1 MKNFVILMIIFS
13 IGSFT
18 VQAQQDM
25 DQMWGNS
32 QASVQKRS
40 DGKQMQRFEQGN
52 YAMFIHW
59 GLFSQLGNRWKG
71 QTYYGVGEWLMN
83 KNMANIPV
91 KEYMDVAKYFNPK
104 DFDARDIAQLA
115 KDAGMKYIIVT
126 SKHHDGFAMYDS
138 KACDFNIVKQTPFGR
153 DPMKELAEAC
163 REFDLGF
170 GFYYSHN
177 QDWTYPGGNGGPQ
190 KDSRG
195 NIKNFEDY
203 FNEKCLPQVEEIT
216 RNYGELELIWFDTPG
231 NMPSKYAK
239 KIVEVVRANQ
249 PNALVS
255 GRVGYNMGDYQTLGD
270 MEIPLENIDGI
281 WESIDVTNDAWGYAW
296 YDQNW
301 KTPKQVLS
309 NLISTVGRGGTY
321 MMNVGPDFSG
331 RIPKQAQMSLRTV
344 GRWIARYPEIIYG
357 AGPSPWKHGL
367 PWGDVTTNNES
378 LYLAIYSWPTTG
390 KLYVPGILTGIDE
403 VKLLNGKKEQ
413 KLKYVKEGNW
423 LVIDLPVM
431 MPDSLISVIRL
442 MPARK
447 TELKVDSTLAVDPEF
462 GLSASTLF
470 ATVQRGKCYKRR
482 WMEKFGEWKVASVV
496 ENWKDDTSVIWEVE
510 IKTPGMYQVDL
521 TYTGNSRIVWSVE
534 NEEGISIQNQQNSST
549 VYSTYPIGWLEF
561 KKAGKHKLTV
571 RMLEG
576 KKASL
581 ASIGIQPI
589 IF

>member
-1 MKNFVILMIIFS
+1 MKNVVILVVIFF
-13 IGSFT
+13 IGGFT

-71 QTYYGVGEWLMN
+71 QTYYGVGEWLMH

-91 KEYMDVAKYFNPK
+91 KEYMDVAKDFNPK

-177 QDWTYPGGNGGPQ
+177 QDWTYPGGSGGPQ
-190 KDSRG
+190 QDSLG

-231 NMPSKYAK
+231 NIPSKYAK
-239 KIVEVVRANQ
+239 KLVEVVRVNQ
-249 PNALVS
+249 PNTLVS

-344 GRWIARYPEIIYG
+344 GRWIAQYPEIIYG

-378 LYLAIYSWPTTG
+378 LYLTIYSWPTTG

-403 VKLLNGKKEQ
+403 VKLLSGKKEQ
-413 KLKYVKEGNW
+413 KLKYVKEENW

-431 MPDSLISVIRL
+431 RPEPLISVIRL
-442 MPARK
+442 IPARK
-447 TELKVDSTLAVDPEF
+447 AELKVDSTLAVDPEF

-470 ATVQRGKCYKRR
+470 ATVRKGKCYKRR

-496 ENWKDDTSVIWEVE
+496 ENWQDDTSVIWEVE

-534 NEEGISIQNQQNSST
+534 SEEGISIRNQQNSST

-576 KKASL
+576 EKASL
-581 ASIGIQPI
+581 ASIDIQPI